1 MSSEDYGLKQYYAQQ
16 GIDSGGDTEIT
27 SNSNKDQL
35 ANYSIKDNSLLVTYD
50 REKYISVPV
59 SYSYLLYEPNSSTT
73 LKEGSYMI
81 TTEKTAFVYGGKT
94 VNNTK
99 IPVTVVYSDDKGEN
113 WTTCELDKI
122 YTADYYYV
130 KFFDSDNGVIVCG
143 LSLIH
148 I

>member
-1 MSSEDYGLKQYYAQQ
+1 
-16 GIDSGGDTEIT
+16 
-27 SNSNKDQL
+27 
-35 ANYSIKDNSLLVTYD
+35 
-50 REKYISVPV
+50 
-59 SYSYLLYEPNSSTT
+59 
-73 LKEGSYMI
+73 MI

-94 VNNTK
+94 ANNTK

-143 LSLIH
+143 YGCGKSYYSFTMPISKNKFAV
-148 I
+148 

>member
-1 MSSEDYGLKQYYAQQ
+1 MSGWFHFILITTMIILRSFYVTSVMSSEDYGLKQYYAQQ

-81 TTEKTAFVYGGKT
+81 TTEKTAFCVWRK
-94 VNNTK
+94 
-99 IPVTVVYSDDKGEN
+99 
-113 WTTCELDKI
+113 
-122 YTADYYYV
+122 
-130 KFFDSDNGVIVCG
+130 DS
-143 LSLIH
+143 
-148 I
+148 